1 MKSGVIDFVVF
12 PLLTGDFKV
21 RTFPKLPEPPQLFP
35 PEKRWAT
42 AHSCNGTLVIM
53 CSYQPISGQDSQV
66 SKAKYTLAT
75 LQKSAPVQQI
85 ISNTTMRKR
94 KENTVK
100 YLVSLN
106 EGMQGCC
113 IHQNGVPWRYSMYT
127 SIRSSRDPGAKEFFS
142 VKMAREAS

>member
-1 MKSGVIDFVVF
+1 MCGLILFF

-21 RTFPKLPEPPQLFP
+21 KTFPKLPEPPQLFP

-42 AHSCNGTLVIM
+42 AHSCNGTPVIM
-53 CSYQPISGQDSQV
+53 CSYPPISEQYSQV

-75 LQKSAPVQQI
+75 VQKNAPVQQI
-85 ISNTTMRKR
+85 ISNATMRNR

-113 IHQNGVPWRYSMYT
+113 IHQDGVLWRYVSGVNT
-127 SIRSSRDPGAKEFFS
+127 DPGAK
-142 VKMAREAS
+142 